1 MPLWLQVILTP
12 VAAVLLWAVGATLFD
27 VVHWLLHRMLE
38 SRWAFLR
45 LLAWPHA
52 VHHRWLD
59 THLQIQWQY
68 QLANV
73 WCHLVPEYLTQLAF
87 TAMVWLLLPIPA
99 VALCALM
106 QTSIFIAL
114 LWFRGLD
121 INHRPIEILDAYQ
134 PSWLAL
140 PAYHALHHVF
150 PSAYFSAYGKLVDWV
165 VGSGTMLAGRRFAI
179 QGSADDFTRALCRA
193 LEREGMTAACGVGEP
208 RLEDVDVLVL
218 CAPGDREPE
227 FVEEFIRQT
236 QSRFLP
242 PEVWVMREH
251 EPSGLA
257 RFYYRDVRVIYRS
270 VLLAA
275 ADRTDPRRATN
286 AADAVV
292 AGVQR
297 GFNFVPAELG
307 FDALRAFRR
316 FRRQTATP
324 PRGVGR
330 VASRA

>member
-1 MPLWLQVILTP
+1 MPWWLQVVLTP
-12 VAAVLLWAVGATLFD
+12 IAAVLLWAVGATLFD
-27 VVHWLLHRMLE
+27 IVHWLLHRMLE

-68 QLANV
+68 QLLNV

-87 TAMVWLLLPIPA
+87 TAAVWLVLPMPA
-99 VALCALM
+99 VVLCALM
-106 QTSIFIAL
+106 QTSIFIGL

-121 INHRPIEILDAYQ
+121 INHRPIEMLDAYQ

-150 PSAYFSAYGKLVDWV
+150 PNAYFSAYGKLVDWV
-165 VGSGTMLAGRRFAI
+165 VGSGTMLAGRRFAMH
-179 QGSADDFTRALCRA
+179 GSVDDFARALRRA
-193 LEREGMTAACGVGEP
+193 LEREGMRETPGAGEYP
-208 RLEDVDVLVL
+208 LRDVDVLVL
-218 CAPGDREPE
+218 YDPGEGEQDL
-227 FVEEFIRQT
+227 VEKFIEETR
-236 QSRFLP
+236 SRLLP
-242 PEVWVMREH
+242 PEVWVIRTDEAG
-251 EPSGLA
+251 GLA
-257 RFYYRDVRVIYRS
+257 RFYYRDVRVVYRS
-270 VLLAA
+270 VSLAA
-275 ADRTDPRRATN
+275 RDVKSPRRATE

-292 AGVQR
+292 AGVRR
-297 GFNFVPAELG
+297 GFNFVPAEPG
-307 FDALRAFRR
+307 IDALFAFRR

-324 PRGVGR
+324 PRGVDR